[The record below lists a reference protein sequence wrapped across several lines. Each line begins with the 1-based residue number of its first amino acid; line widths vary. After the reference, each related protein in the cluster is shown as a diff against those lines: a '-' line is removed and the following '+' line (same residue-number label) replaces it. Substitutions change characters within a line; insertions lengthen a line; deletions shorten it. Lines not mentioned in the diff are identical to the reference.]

1 MIRDKI
7 SFLLLEN
14 WKVKII
20 SIVLA
25 VCVFSF
31 FYYFNHSSRTVTIAL
46 EVNLP
51 SDYEAESLIP
61 NSVEIN
67 IVGNQDLIY
76 LIDPN
81 LINATIDFSSVKKEG
96 ISITNVILD
105 YDEKMFS
112 KGNINLVANPQ
123 RVKVSFKLKD

>member
-1 MIRDKI
+1 MIREKI

-14 WKVKII
+14 WKVKLL

-31 FYYFNHSSRTVTIAL
+31 FYYFNHSSRTVTVPL

-61 NSVEIN
+61 ISVEIN
-67 IVGNQDLIY
+67 IVGDQDLIY

-81 LINATIDFSSVKKEG
+81 LIKAKIDFSTVKDEG
-96 ISITNVILD
+96 ISTTNVLLD

-112 KGNINLVANPQ
+112 KGNITLVTNPQ